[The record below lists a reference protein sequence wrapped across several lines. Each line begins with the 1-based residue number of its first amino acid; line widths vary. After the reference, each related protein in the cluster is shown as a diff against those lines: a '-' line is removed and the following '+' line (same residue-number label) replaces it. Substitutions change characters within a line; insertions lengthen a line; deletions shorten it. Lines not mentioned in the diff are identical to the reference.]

1 MKGIPRKSGTRQ
13 SAECP
18 AHVLSRAFTGNKATG
33 MPKRARP
40 KAAGQTPDMHL
51 RPFLRTQVGCGS
63 GILLLP
69 PVNARMRVHAHVN
82 AMHLKRSGRD
92 PDPSGCDQCR
102 GLPGRTPIR
111 CLPTKARMNE
121 RTNELLLSVHA
132 VRRAPPPVSSHQLL
146 RALRAFVVKQ
156 IVFYC
161 HCWFVRHCGWG

>member
-40 KAAGQTPDMHL
+40 KAAGQTPDKHL

-69 PVNARMRVHAHVN
+69 PVNARMRVHAH
-82 AMHLKRSGRD
+82 AHTFKTFRAR
-92 PDPSGCDQCR
+92 
-102 GLPGRTPIR
+102 IR
-111 CLPTKARMNE
+111 PVRNE
-121 RTNELLLSVHA
+121 SLSHIA
-132 VRRAPPPVSSHQLL
+132 Q
-146 RALRAFVVKQ
+146 
-156 IVFYC
+156 
-161 HCWFVRHCGWG
+161 